1 MNIRIEF
8 VPSKDQRYDTIG
20 DWYFDAAGDLVIRV
34 SNDDPFF
41 PTEDEQVLVA
51 LHELVEVLLC
61 RKRGITQDMVD
72 EFDMRGAGAEYCKEE
87 GTEPGD
93 HPEAPYRREH
103 RFAMIVEH
111 LMAHELGLTGYG
123 EIT

>member
-20 DWYFDAAGDLVIRV
+20 DWYFDAAGDLVIMV

-41 PTEDEQVLVA
+41 PTEEEQILVA

-61 RKRGITQDMVD
+61 RKRGITQEMVD
-72 EFDMRGAGAEYCKEE
+72 EFDMRGPGAEYCKEE
-87 GTEPGD
+87 GIEPGD

-103 RFAMIVEH
+103 RFAMIIEH
-111 LMAHELGLTGYG
+111 MMAHELGLVGYG